1 MIAQGIGGF
10 GPAQVDLNA
19 TSVLGGGTEDGAVF
33 HWHGRLLQNFAMRLS
48 GKRP

>member
-1 MIAQGIGGF
+1 MVAQGIGGF
-10 GPAQVDLNA
+10 RSVQFDLNA
-19 TSVLGGGTEDGAVF
+19 NSVLGGGTEDGAVF